1 MKHLHPW
8 SVFEDP
14 SEFPG
19 HGPLSDRIA
28 AFGLD
33 GLEMFTMAEPI
44 PEKFRLPE
52 VTAVHLPY
60 AIDWRCAWEGRL
72 YEGMPED
79 LTYFSFGR
87 DRAEMVDTVHR
98 MIDYAAVLNP
108 AYGVIHAGNSDMRQV
123 LKKRQDSD
131 DLMIIGEFC
140 ELMNRAVADF
150 PGGEPPYTVVF
161 ENLWWE
167 GLRLLDPAEWRLLE
181 DKLEFDNWG
190 LLLDTGH
197 LMNALDCAY
206 DEESA
211 IGGVIDV
218 VSRYPSDM
226 IDRIKAM
233 HLQLSTT
240 AAFRE
245 KIVDDCRHEGESW
258 NDYSARAY
266 HRAHDIDEHR
276 PFSSMSVH
284 GIIDIVKPDYINHEL
299 MGGRSGDRYGDLRQQ
314 MSLFGGG
321 RD

>member
-14 SEFPG
+14 ADFPG
-19 HGPLSDRIA
+19 HGPLSERIS

-33 GLEMFTMAEPI
+33 GLEMFTLVEPI
-44 PEKFRLPE
+44 PPEFILPE

-87 DRAEMVDTVHR
+87 DRDEQVDTVHR
-98 MIDYAAVLNP
+98 MIEYASVLNP

-123 LKKRQDSD
+123 LHRTQDSD
-131 DLMIIGEFC
+131 DLMIVGEFC

-150 PGGEPPYTVVF
+150 PGGEPPYRVVF

-167 GLRLLDPAEWRLLE
+167 GLRLLDVAEWRLLE

-190 LLLDTGH
+190 LILDTGH
-197 LMNALDCAY
+197 MMNALPGAY

-211 IGGVIDV
+211 IDSVVDVI
-218 VSRYPSDM
+218 SRYPEDM
-226 IDRIKAM
+226 IDRIPAM
-233 HLQLSTT
+233 HLQLSTP
-240 AAFRE
+240 ASFRE
-245 KIVDDCRHEGESW
+245 KIVDDDRHEGESW
-258 NDYSARAY
+258 EEYARRAY
-266 HRAHDIDEHR
+266 KRANQVDEHR
-276 PFSSMSVH
+276 PFSSQSVH
-284 GIIDIVKPDYINHEL
+284 KIIDIIKPDYINHEL
-299 MGGRSGDRYGDLRQQ
+299 MGSRSGDRYGDLKQQ
-314 MSLFGGG
+314 LALFGRGI
-321 RD
+321 